1 MSSIARK
8 VQLKK
13 ALMAVAVSA
22 ILLDVLPALHS
33 VPSALYPLY
42 TVYQILC
49 ICHWAEYQLHDTLRL
64 KAHV

>member
-1 MSSIARK
+1 
-8 VQLKK
+8 
-13 ALMAVAVSA
+13 MAVAVSA

-33 VPSALYPLY
+33 VPSALYALC

-49 ICHWAEYQLHDTLRL
+49 ICHWAESQPHDTLKL